1 MKVVPNKAKQMV
13 KFVKKWDLTPP
24 PTNGLERVWL
34 DAETVVM

>member
-24 PTNGLERVWL
+24 PSDVSVI
-34 DAETVVM
+34 D